1 MKIPGGV
8 DAYVVDLRGERYVLP
23 PSLRRCTHIAHL
35 DVPVAPLSIVSMEP
49 TPAMWQETYVSA
61 LLRAIRYAD
70 DPSYRLAG
78 YRKLDPITTPEAEQR
93 FLEAAEAVFFRGRKV
108 SRCSRGYPT
117 HNICVDFAGWQL
129 GSDPEIQVATVISNH
144 LTAGIMKYFGDSYR
158 LQHAANLFEKL
169 VDKEPEV
176 AALLAKS
183 YIGMSEYERAGG
195 WSTKFC

>member
-1 MKIPGGV
+1 MPMIRAIG
-8 DAYVVDLRGERYVLP
+8 LRGIESWIPLRLP
-23 PSLRRCTHIAHL
+23 RPNRGSWRLPRQYSFEVRRCL
-35 DVPVAPLSIVSMEP
+35 
-49 TPAMWQETYVSA
+49 
-61 LLRAIRYAD
+61 
-70 DPSYRLAG
+70 
-78 YRKLDPITTPEAEQR
+78 
-93 FLEAAEAVFFRGRKV
+93 AVFW
-108 SRCSRGYPT
+108 GYPT

-183 YIGMSEYERAGG
+183 YIGMSEYERARG
-195 WSTKFC
+195 WSTKFR